1 MTYIYK
7 TINTA
12 GMNTR
17 PDHNVLNA
25 ANGSVAYN
33 VPTECT
39 EIWTAPADGS
49 YVKAGD
55 KWAKLNSGI
64 IKWVAIIHLGK
75 VYGNVTEVTPPP
87 VDPPAPAPVFP
98 DSFVMTE
105 PKSGAKAE
113 YVFVRIL
120 P

>member
-1 MTYIYK
+1 MYLYKATY
-7 TINTA
+7 TS

-25 ANGSVAYN
+25 ANGTVAYN

-55 KWAKLNSGI
+55 KWARLNSGI
-64 IKWVAIIHLGK
+64 IKWVAIVHLGK
-75 VYGNVTEVTPPP
+75 VYGTIEEVGTTPPP
-87 VDPPAPAPVFP
+87 VPTDPEFP
-98 DSFVMTE
+98 EWFDLTNPQGVT
-105 PKSGAKAE
+105 KR
-113 YVFVRIL
+113 YVL
-120 P
+120 A